1 MSDPKSPDSTRMESG
16 VVGVHDGGIEM
27 TGLVML
33 WHRLGLSS

>member
-16 VVGVHDGGIEM
+16 VGEVHDGGIEM
-27 TGLVML
+27 TGWAML